1 MLSRGSANPQA
12 MLTAR
17 HRASGETDGV
27 ALQRPS
33 AMLHRLRTH
42 FRHAAF
48 CAWMIAA
55 LTA

>member
-1 MLSRGSANPQA
+1 

-33 AMLHRLRTH
+33 AMLRRLRTH

-48 CAWMIAA
+48 CASLLAA